1 MDIQTIMQLITVIVT
16 FVCGLISKQHPKFNN
31 KLIPVQNLLIG
42 TIAAL
47 INFIMTKDFNASL
60 VVSGLMTGGA
70 YDFVKNLKELLDIK
84 TENKEEN

>member
-16 FVCGLISKQHPKFNN
+16 FVCGLIAKQHPKFNN

-47 INFIMTKDFNASL
+47 INFIMT
-60 VVSGLMTGGA
+60 
-70 YDFVKNLKELLDIK
+70 
-84 TENKEEN
+84 